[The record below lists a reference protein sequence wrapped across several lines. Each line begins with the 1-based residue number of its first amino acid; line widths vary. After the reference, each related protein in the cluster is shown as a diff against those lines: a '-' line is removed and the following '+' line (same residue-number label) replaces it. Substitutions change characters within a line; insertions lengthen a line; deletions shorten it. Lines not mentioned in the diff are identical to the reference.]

1 MKHEPETLI
10 EAIRHFSD
18 PDVCLDFMVQ
28 LRWPDGNVVCP
39 TCGSDEIS
47 FIPTRR
53 IWECKGKHARR
64 QFSIKVGTIFED
76 SPIALDKWLV
86 TIWLI
91 ANAKNGISSYE
102 VAKAIGVTQK
112 TAWFM
117 LHRIRLAMQS
127 DNFGPLSGDVEVDET
142 FIGGKARNMHPGA
155 RARKITKRGPAG
167 KTAVMGVL
175 ERSRPD
181 EPSTVVAQVVPN
193 TRRKTLAPLVRQH
206 VTPGSTVYTDALASY
221 SDLDADYVH
230 HVIDHAQTYVN
241 GKIHTNGI
249 ENFRSLLK
257 RATHGTYVN
266 VQPFHLFRYL
276 DEESFR
282 YNKRNGSDASRFRQ
296 VISGLLGKRL
306 TYGQLVGMTTTPG

>member
-1 MKHEPETLI
+1 MKHEPQTLI

-28 LRWPDGNVVCP
+28 LRWPDGNVTCP
-39 TCGSDEIS
+39 TCGSNDVR

-53 IWECKGKHARR
+53 IWECTAKHARR

-76 SPIALDKWLV
+76 SPIGLDKWLT

-91 ANAKNGISSYE
+91 ANAKNGVSSYE
-102 VAKAIGVTQK
+102 IARAIGVTQK
-112 TAWFM
+112 TEWFM

-127 DNFGPLSGDVEVDET
+127 DSFGPFSGHVEVDET
-142 FIGGKARNMHPGA
+142 FIGGKARNMHPGV
-155 RARKITKRGPAG
+155 RAKRITKRGPAG

-181 EPSTVVAQVVPN
+181 QPSTVTTRVVRN
-193 TRRKTLAPLVRQH
+193 TRRKTLAPMVRQQ
-206 VTPGSTVYTDALASY
+206 VTPGSTIYTDALASY

-230 HVIDHAQTYVN
+230 HVIDHAETYVN
-241 GKIHTNGI
+241 GLVHTNGI
-249 ENFRSLLK
+249 ENFWSLLK
-257 RATHGTYVN
+257 RAIHGTYVN

-282 YNKRNGSDASRFRQ
+282 YNKREGSDASRFRQ
-296 VISGLLGKRL
+296 VVGGLLGKRL
-306 TYGQLVGMTTTPG
+306 TYDQLIGMTTTPA